1 MGLCKVE
8 YLAQK
13 ERIQQRLQ
21 AGYPVSFIHREL
33 SGEGVLTMSSR
44 SLYRLVNADKAGTW
58 SSLAVHVSAPAQ
70 KLTKPTG
77 QMKPVDIGEREPLP
91 EKFIYDPAA
100 NDDDLW

>member
-44 SLYRLVNADKAGTW
+44 SLYRLINAEKVGKLAGFMTPQPASRESTITPAWRKALVVP
-58 SSLAVHVSAPAQ
+58 SDNIPSI
-70 KLTKPTG
+70 KP
-77 QMKPVDIGEREPLP
+77 
-91 EKFIYDPAA
+91 FAHDPSM